1 MNGGKDM
8 SDNVLL
14 NIDYSKR
21 SIVHLNSDERHNKLV
36 VFGDSFFEISKSLE
50 FELSWTTRLADSLDR
65 SLLNYAV
72 SGTSLNYSIQM
83 LFHYL
88 ETEYDKNDIIIFGV
102 TNPVRTPNLL
112 DDDHRGLHS
121 NAWKFIDP
129 SYGELTKE
137 QYKYFQKD
145 KKYWETML
153 TRGMYIDDVKNQ
165 LILLK
170 NYLNNMKNHTLI
182 LHAFKDLLLDKDEFN
197 LMKIIKLEEFKN
209 FDKLNHLSDNNKKVL
224 ARQVQKYFMEI
235 GQNKTNPF
243 DIKSYSKG

>member
-1 MNGGKDM
+1 
-8 SDNVLL
+8 
-14 NIDYSKR
+14 
-21 SIVHLNSDERHNKLV
+21 
-36 VFGDSFFEISKSLE
+36 
-50 FELSWTTRLADSLDR
+50 
-65 SLLNYAV
+65 
-72 SGTSLNYSIQM
+72 
-83 LFHYL
+83 
-88 ETEYDKNDIIIFGV
+88 
-102 TNPVRTPNLL
+102 
-112 DDDHRGLHS
+112 
-121 NAWKFIDP
+121 
-129 SYGELTKE
+129 
-137 QYKYFQKD
+137 
-145 KKYWETML
+145 ML